1 MAEGKSTTIRF
12 SADVYRRLERAS
24 ETTGLPINSIVVV
37 ACLEWLR
44 THGMLRPFF
53 RPLEMAEFEAVRSI
67 HARRS
72 REAYPFDLFSAA
84 ARSVLITAQQEAE
97 EQGHRYIGTEHLL
110 LGLLLTP
117 GAAARALP
125 ALGVAEAAV
134 REAMGGEKGSAE
146 LGPVQR
152 LLPTGRV
159 KLIIEKAVDE
169 SKQAGLAQVGSGH
182 LLLGLVQVG
191 DSKAATLLTEMG
203 ANEERIRSE
212 LAQVGSD

>member
-1 MAEGKSTTIRF
+1 MAEAKSTTIRF
-12 SADVYRRLERAS
+12 SADVYRRLERSS

-84 ARSVLITAQQEAE
+84 ARSVLITAQQEAD
-97 EQGHRYIGTEHLL
+97 EQGHRYIGTEHVLV
-110 LGLLLTP
+110 GLLLTP
-117 GAAARALP
+117 GAAARVLSS
-125 ALGVAEAAV
+125 LGVAEAAV
-134 REAMGGEKGSAE
+134 RDALGGEKATE
-146 LGPVQR
+146 EFGPVQR

-169 SKQAGLAQVGSGH
+169 SKQAGLEQVGTGH

-191 DSKAATLLTEMG
+191 ESKTATLLTEMG
-203 ANEERIRSE
+203 ATEDRIRSE
-212 LAQVGSD
+212 LAQVGGD